1 MSDAAVVVGLGDL
14 GISIARRLH
23 AVGVEVTGIDGA
35 EERRRMWVEESGR
48 EALASTADLGSDG
61 TWRTAIPDA
70 DPAGREPPSDGDLAN
85 RATGSTAEVDPAAAP
100 RLLVC
105 VRTAEQAA
113 AVIDDLNG
121 RFGTESALYV
131 VTTLAVDF
139 ARGLG
144 DRATPDG
151 PRLVEL
157 PVSGGRG
164 GAERGE
170 LVVMTGGP
178 AARPDDAT
186 FLERTLASL
195 VLPMPRYGDATLAKL
210 LNNALAAYN
219 ALAFGSAVE
228 LAAEAGLD
236 ISATAELLRR
246 GSGGSWMADAFAGLV
261 DDLLAKDAALLAAEL
276 GPLPTIDLTD
286 TDALPPALSRAR
298 ALLGEDD
305 G

>member
-14 GISIARRLH
+14 GIAIARRLH
-23 AVGVEVTGIDGA
+23 AVGVAVIGIDGA
-35 EERRRMWVEESGR
+35 EERRRMWEEESGR
-48 EALASTADLGSDG
+48 EALVSTADLGPEG
-61 TWRTAIPDA
+61 
-70 DPAGREPPSDGDLAN
+70 AGSPG
-85 RATGSTAEVDPAAAP
+85 AAAP
-100 RLLVC
+100 TGAATSVSRAFIC
-105 VRTAEQAA
+105 VRTTEQAA
-113 AVIDDLNG
+113 GVIDDLSRLLG
-121 RFGTESALYV
+121 RDSVIYV

-144 DRATPDG
+144 TRTGGHGRSSAADSGGSAADSAG

-178 AARPDDAT
+178 AVLPEDAA

-236 ISATAELLRR
+236 VRATAELLRH

-276 GPLPTIDLTD
+276 GALPTIDLNEPA
-286 TDALPPALSRAR
+286 ALPPALARAR
-298 ALLGEDD
+298 ALLGEE
-305 G
+305 GS

>member
-1 MSDAAVVVGLGDL
+1 MTEAAIVVGLGDL

-23 AVGVEVTGIDGA
+23 AVGVGVIGVDGA
-35 EERRRMWVEESGR
+35 VDRRTMWEGESGR
-48 EALASTADLGSDG
+48 EALASTADLDSG
-61 TWRTAIPDA
+61 T
-70 DPAGREPPSDGDLAN
+70 
-85 RATGSTAEVDPAAAP
+85 AP
-100 RLLVC
+100 RAFVC
-105 VRTAEQAA
+105 VRTTDQAG

-121 RFGTESALYV
+121 RLGSGSTIYV

-144 DRATPDG
+144 DHAAAGT
-151 PRLVEL
+151 RLIEL
-157 PVSGGRG
+157 PVSGGRA

-178 AARPDDAT
+178 AALPEDAA

-195 VLPMPRYGDATLAKL
+195 VLPMRRYGDATLAKL

-228 LAAEAGLD
+228 LAAAAGLEVP
-236 ISATAELLRR
+236 ATAELLRR

-276 GPLPTIDLTD
+276 GPLPRITLDD
-286 TDALPPALSRAR
+286 PDALPAALARAR
-298 ALLGEDD
+298 ALLGE

>member
-23 AVGVEVTGIDGA
+23 EVGVAVTGIDGA
-35 EERRRMWVEESGR
+35 DERRRIWEGESGL
-48 EALASTADLGSDG
+48 EALASTANLDL
-61 TWRTAIPDA
+61 
-70 DPAGREPPSDGDLAN
+70 PATR
-85 RATGSTAEVDPAAAP
+85 VF
-100 RLLVC
+100 VC
-105 VRTAEQAA
+105 VRTTDQAA
-113 AVIDDLNG
+113 AVIDDLNQG
-121 RFGTESALYV
+121 LGTDSALYV

-144 DRATPDG
+144 DRAAADG
-151 PRLVEL
+151 PRLIEL

-178 AARPDDAT
+178 AVLPEDAA
-186 FLERTLASL
+186 FLKRALASL

-236 ISATAELLRR
+236 IVPTAELLRR
-246 GSGGSWMADAFAGLV
+246 GSGGSWMAHAFAGLV

-286 TDALPPALSRAR
+286 TAALPPALARAR
-298 ALLGEDD
+298 ALLADEPSR
-305 G
+305 

>member
-1 MSDAAVVVGLGDL
+1 MTEAAIVVGLGDL

-23 AVGVEVTGIDGA
+23 AVGVAVIGVDGA
-35 EERRRMWVEESGR
+35 AERRTMWEGESGR
-48 EALASTADLGSDG
+48 EALASTADLDSALAATADG
-61 TWRTAIPDA
+61 
-70 DPAGREPPSDGDLAN
+70 PP
-85 RATGSTAEVDPAAAP
+85 RAF
-100 RLLVC
+100 VC
-105 VRTAEQAA
+105 VRTTDQAA

-121 RFGTESALYV
+121 RLGSGSTIYV

-144 DRATPDG
+144 DHAAAG
-151 PRLVEL
+151 IRLIEL
-157 PVSGGRG
+157 PVSGGRA

-178 AARPDDAT
+178 AALPEDAA

-195 VLPMPRYGDATLAKL
+195 VLPIRRYGDATLAKL

-228 LAAEAGLD
+228 LAAAAGLEVT
-236 ISATAELLRR
+236 ATAELLRR

-276 GPLPTIDLTD
+276 GPLPRITLDD
-286 TDALPPALSRAR
+286 PDALPAALARAR
-298 ALLGEDD
+298 ALLGE

>member
-1 MSDAAVVVGLGDL
+1 MTETAVVVGLGDL

-23 AVGVEVTGIDGA
+23 AVGVEVTGVDGA
-35 EERRRMWVEESGR
+35 PERRTMWEGETGR
-48 EALASTADLGSDG
+48 EALASTAELGPE
-61 TWRTAIPDA
+61 RA
-70 DPAGREPPSDGDLAN
+70 AGPGPSPHAF
-85 RATGSTAEVDPAAAP
+85 
-100 RLLVC
+100 VC
-105 VRTAEQAA
+105 VRTTEQAA

-121 RFGTESALYV
+121 RLGPESTLFV

-144 DRATPDG
+144 ERATAAG
-151 PRLVEL
+151 PRLIEL
-157 PVSGGRG
+157 PVSGGRA

-170 LVVMTGGP
+170 LVVMPGGP
-178 AARPDDAT
+178 ATLPEDAA

-195 VLPMPRYGDATLAKL
+195 VLPMRRYGDATLAKL

-228 LAAEAGLD
+228 LAAAAGLD
-236 ISATAELLRR
+236 VQATAQLLRR

-276 GPLPTIDLTD
+276 GPLPTIGLDD
-286 TDALPPALSRAR
+286 PDALPEALARAR
-298 ALLGEDD
+298 GLLGE
-305 G
+305 

>member
-1 MSDAAVVVGLGDL
+1 VSEAAAVIGLGDL

-23 AVGVEVTGIDGA
+23 EVGVVVTGVDGV
-35 EERRRMWVEESGR
+35 EQRRSMWEAESGLA
-48 EALASTADLGSDG
+48 ALASTD
-61 TWRTAIPDA
+61 
-70 DPAGREPPSDGDLAN
+70 DLA
-85 RATGSTAEVDPAAAP
+85 AEQAP
-100 RLLVC
+100 RVCVC
-105 VRTAEQAA
+105 VRTTEQAA

-121 RFGTESALYV
+121 RLGPDAVLYV

-139 ARGLG
+139 ARGIG
-144 DRATPDG
+144 RRAATDG
-151 PRLVEL
+151 PRLVVT

-178 AARPDDAT
+178 AVLPEDAA

-228 LAAEAGLD
+228 LAAGAGLD
-236 ISATAELLRR
+236 IPATAELLRR

-261 DDLLAKDAALLAAEL
+261 DDLLAKDAGLLAAEL
-276 GPLPTIDLTD
+276 GPLPTIDLGD
-286 TDALPPALSRAR
+286 PDALPPALARAR
-298 ALLGEDD
+298 NLLGE

>member
-1 MSDAAVVVGLGDL
+1 MSDAAAVVGLGDL

-23 AVGVEVTGIDGA
+23 EVGVAVIGIDGA
-35 EERRRMWVEESGR
+35 EERREMWEGESGLA
-48 EALASTADLGSDG
+48 ALASTADL
-61 TWRTAIPDA
+61 
-70 DPAGREPPSDGDLAN
+70 DPAR
-85 RATGSTAEVDPAAAP
+85 AP
-100 RLLVC
+100 RAFVC
-105 VRTAEQAA
+105 VRTTEQAA
-113 AVIDDLNG
+113 AVIADLNRRLG
-121 RFGTESALYV
+121 PDAVLYV

-144 DRATPDG
+144 EHAATDG

-178 AARPDDAT
+178 AVVPEDAA

-228 LAAEAGLD
+228 LAAGAGLD
-236 ISATAELLRR
+236 LAATAELLRR

-261 DDLLAKDAALLAAEL
+261 DDLLAKDAGLLAAEL
-276 GPLPTIDLTD
+276 GPLPTIDLGD
-286 TDALPPALSRAR
+286 PDALPPALARAR
-298 ALLGEDD
+298 GLLGED
-305 G
+305 

>member
-1 MSDAAVVVGLGDL
+1 VSDAAAVVGLGDL

-23 AVGVEVTGIDGA
+23 EVGVEVIGIDGA
-35 EERRRMWVEESGR
+35 EERRSMWEAETGLS
-48 EALASTADLGSDG
+48 ALASTADLG
-61 TWRTAIPDA
+61 
-70 DPAGREPPSDGDLAN
+70 PSP
-85 RATGSTAEVDPAAAP
+85 RAFVA
-100 RLLVC
+100 
-105 VRTAEQAA
+105 VRTTDQAA

-121 RFGTESALYV
+121 RLGPDSVLYV

-144 DRATPDG
+144 ERAATDG
-151 PRLVEL
+151 PRLIEL

-178 AARPDDAT
+178 AVLPEDAA

-195 VLPMPRYGDATLAKL
+195 VLPMPNYGDATLAKL

-228 LAAEAGLD
+228 LAAGAGLD
-236 ISATAELLRR
+236 IPATAELLRR

-261 DDLLAKDAALLAAEL
+261 DDLLAKDAGLLAAEL
-276 GPLPTIDLTD
+276 GPLPTIDLGD
-286 TDALPPALSRAR
+286 PEALPPALARAR
-298 ALLGEDD
+298 ALLGED
-305 G
+305 GG